1 MSNAD
6 DRSVQMLCAA
16 LEMEEK
22 GKAYYEKALAASR
35 NPLGREIFRT
45 LIEDEIVHR
54 KRIQTIYDGL
64 LKKQGWKKDWEHLAC
79 PVQDWGTVF
88 RDLAAKY
95 AQGGTAEA
103 DDLEAVEIARDFE
116 LKSIEF
122 YESHRAQ
129 STDPLEQAFLN
140 QMILEEKSHYRALQD
155 THYYLTDP
163 AGWFMEKEKAGL
175 EGAG

>member
-1 MSNAD
+1 MSNTEN
-6 DRSVQMLCAA
+6 RTVQMLCAA

-22 GKAYYEKALAASR
+22 GKAFYEKALAASR

-54 KRIQTIYDGL
+54 DRIQKIYDSL
-64 LKKQGWKKDWEHLAC
+64 MKEPGWKQDWERLAC

-88 RDLAAKY
+88 RDLAAKF
-95 AQGGTAEA
+95 AQSSAA
-103 DDLEAVEIARDFE
+103 DPSDIEAVEIARDFE

-122 YESHRAQ
+122 YENHLAL

-140 QMILEEKSHYRALQD
+140 QMIREEKSHYRALQD

-163 AGWFMEKEKAGL
+163 EGWYIQKEKAGL